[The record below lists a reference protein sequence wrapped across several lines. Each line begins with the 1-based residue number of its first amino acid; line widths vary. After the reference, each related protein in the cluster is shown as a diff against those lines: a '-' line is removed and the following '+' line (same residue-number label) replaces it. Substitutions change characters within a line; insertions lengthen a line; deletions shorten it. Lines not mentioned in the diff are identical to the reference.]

1 MIRANT
7 LIKKHL
13 WSLLVCITM
22 MMTTLP
28 ISGQERYKVAWFNSQ
43 EITIGGKKIAHGME
57 FDSRAKVVFSDESQ
71 AFRAVD
77 IKTKKCKVFSNHKIQ
92 NPRYSGHTK
101 GLSTKSAF
109 KVEATAEIPS
119 IIPIVDT
126 IFLPLPATTYYSK
139 KAQWFIQFKSGDEW
153 SEHRVFPSE
162 DGGALLI
169 PASVFHDST
178 IEPFYFS
185 IYEKDLL
192 GNWTYPLYEYLYAVP
207 LPTK

>member
-43 EITIGGKKIAHGME
+43 EITIGGKKIAQGME

-92 NPRYSGHTK
+92 NPRYAGHTK
-101 GLSTKSAF
+101 GLSTK
-109 KVEATAEIPS
+109 
-119 IIPIVDT
+119 
-126 IFLPLPATTYYSK
+126 IFSWGTSP
-139 KAQWFIQFKSGDEW
+139 
-153 SEHRVFPSE
+153 
-162 DGGALLI
+162 
-169 PASVFHDST
+169 
-178 IEPFYFS
+178 
-185 IYEKDLL
+185 LL
-192 GNWTYPLYEYLYAVP
+192 GNILIQSYYSALFAGCQGEWGNSFMKFRAQ
-207 LPTK
+207 K

>member
-1 MIRANT
+1 MKPPYIIITQNGSSAKYRLNPEYDGLANIRTRLFEYSVTNDA
-7 LIKKHL
+7 K
-13 WSLLVCITM
+13 
-22 MMTTLP
+22 TLP
-28 ISGQERYKVAWFNSQ
+28 NGLFVLISLP
-43 EITIGGKKIAHGME
+43 
-57 FDSRAKVVFSDESQ
+57 
-71 AFRAVD
+71 VD

-92 NPRYSGHTK
+92 NPRYAGHTK